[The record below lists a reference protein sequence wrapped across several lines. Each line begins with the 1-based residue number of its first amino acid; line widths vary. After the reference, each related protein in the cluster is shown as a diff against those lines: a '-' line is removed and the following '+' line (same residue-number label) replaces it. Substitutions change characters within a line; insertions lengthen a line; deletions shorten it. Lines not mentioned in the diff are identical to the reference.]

1 MPLTLIVINVI
12 SLKSRLPTEYGFKNG
27 KECLKQT
34 NTAKFHFADIQFAV
48 KFNGKKLE

>member
-12 SLKSRLPTEYGFKNG
+12 LLKSRLPTEYGFKNG

-34 NTAKFHFADIQFAV
+34 NTAKFYFADILHA
-48 KFNGKKLE
+48 NMPICS